1 MIKHALLMLALLWGP
16 FASADGS
23 AYDWFDRMVQAA
35 REQSYSGILV
45 AGNQRH
51 WDSLLVQHTLHN
63 GAEYE
68 RLQRLTG
75 APLEQ
80 LRQGE
85 QVFLLTPNNGQ
96 PLQNPLHSFLSGPDL
111 REQYELTLGGSDRI
125 AGHFV
130 RLIVLQ
136 PKDQHRYAM
145 RLWLEQKT
153 ALLLRSELLDE
164 RQQVLERVQ
173 FAQLEIGSMMPAEL
187 FIRPDMAPVPPAP
200 AYQND
205 AVSWQ
210 PNWLPT
216 GFSRL
221 AARQQGDDIQLLFS
235 DGLAAFSVFVDRPAA
250 AIAPLQRRWG
260 ATAAVVQQVQDEQGE
275 RRRVTVVG
283 ELPAT
288 TLQQIAGSVQ
298 PVAAAAPKAA
308 QQEQP

>member
-1 MIKHALLMLALLWGP
+1 MIKHALLMLSLLLAAQ
-16 FASADGS
+16 ASADGS
-23 AYDWFDRMVQAA
+23 SAYDWFGRMVQAA
-35 REQSYSGILV
+35 REQNYSGVLLY
-45 AGNQRH
+45 GNQRH
-51 WDSLLVQHTLHN
+51 WDSLAVQHALQD
-63 GAEYE
+63 GQEYE

-85 QVFLLTPNNGQ
+85 QVFFLNPAVGQ
-96 PLQNPLHSFLSGPDL
+96 PLQNPLHSFLPGPDL
-111 REQYELTLGGSDRI
+111 RDQYELTLGGNDRI
-125 AGHFV
+125 AGHYA

-173 FAQLEIGSMMPAEL
+173 FAQLEIGSIMPAEL
-187 FIRPDMAPVPPAP
+187 FTRPASEPVPPAP
-200 AYQND
+200 SYPD
-205 AVSWQ
+205 DDVSWQ
-210 PNWLPT
+210 PDWLPA

-250 AIAPLQRRWG
+250 TIAPLQKRWG
-260 ATAAVVQQVQDEQGE
+260 ATAAVVQQVKNEAGE
-275 RRRVTVVG
+275 SRRVTVVG

-288 TLQQIAGSVQ
+288 TLQKIAGSVQ

-308 QQEQP
+308 QQE

>member
-173 FAQLEIGSMMPAEL
+173 FAQLEIGSKMPASL
-187 FIRPDMAPVPPAP
+187 LVPPAAEPVAP
-200 AYQND
+200 AATPHD
-205 AVSWQ
+205 DEVSWQ
-210 PNWLPT
+210 PGWLPA

-221 AARQQGDDIQLLFS
+221 TARQQGDDIKLLYA
-235 DGLAAFSVFVDRPAA
+235 DGLAAFSVFVDRPAT

-260 ATAAVVQQVQDEQGE
+260 GTAAVVQQVQNEAGE

-283 ELPAT
+283 ELPVT
-288 TLQQIAGSVQ
+288 TLQKIAASVQ
-298 PVAAAAPKAA
+298 AVAAAAAA